1 MPEERG
7 LNEERG
13 QPHVR
18 ERGHD
23 RVRGLVHEHAQWR
36 WRGKKRDGDDRREQR
51 AAEHVPRRDE
61 RARCAPARSDSAAD
75 LRRALECVAGYV
87 PNGQPVTRSRAA
99 AALAEVR
106 PNVAALREAEQA
118 RERDELLA
126 ALSSAR
132 GNLARAAAL
141 LGRSRAAVY
150 RLLEKHGVALR

>member
-1 MPEERG
+1 M
-7 LNEERG
+7 
-13 QPHVR
+13 
-18 ERGHD
+18 
-23 RVRGLVHEHAQWR
+23 
-36 WRGKKRDGDDRREQR
+36 
-51 AAEHVPRRDE
+51 
-61 RARCAPARSDSAAD
+61 
-75 LRRALECVAGYV
+75 